1 MSPEPTF
8 YYEVIKARDETLGI
22 DETTVVCHG
31 RLTNDSAAKIK
42 ELVKPMIGEHGG
54 HIVIDLG
61 DLNYLDSS
69 GLGALVGLKVSALK
83 TGLCRLELANLTPR
97 VKELLSLAN
106 LAKLFAS

>member
-1 MSPEPTF
+1 MSPEASLT
-8 YYEVIKARDETLGI
+8 YEVKKSRDEELGV
-22 DETTVVCHG
+22 DVTTIYCHG
-31 RLTNDSAAKIK
+31 RLVNDTAGKIK

-61 DLNYLDSS
+61 DVNYLDSS
-69 GLGALVGLKVSALK
+69 GLGTLVGLKVTALK

-106 LAKLFAS
+106 LTSLFAK